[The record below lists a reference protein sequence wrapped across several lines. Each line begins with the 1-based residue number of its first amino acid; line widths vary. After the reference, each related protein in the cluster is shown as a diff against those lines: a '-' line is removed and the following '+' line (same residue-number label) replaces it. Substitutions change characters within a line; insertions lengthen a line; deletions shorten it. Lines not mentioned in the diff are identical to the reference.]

1 VVVGH
6 FHRISVAGLSI
17 GWALPRLT
25 TSGPRSVS
33 PLHLHPIATQ
43 MLCWIPS
50 CAMHPLPDTPS
61 LQDEQEGCQEQWL
74 LCNSWLGA
82 EWGGADEGERKA
94 SIDMGMG
101 IDMSIIIRTLVLFC
115 ISMSM
120 SMSMSAQRIQF
131 LTRLRQMDESTI
143 QSSCLTDSPSL
154 TTHHSP
160 LTTHH
165 SPPTTHHH
173 TTPPTQLQPA
183 ANHQSRPRES
193 RPMHPLINHHF

>member
-6 FHRISVAGLSI
+6 FHRISVAGHSCWLSI

-33 PLHLHPIATQ
+33 PLYLHPDATQ
-43 MLCWIPS
+43 MLYCIPS
-50 CAMHPLPDTPS
+50 CTMRPLPDTSS
-61 LQDEQEGCQEQWL
+61 LQDGQEGCQEQWL
-74 LCNSWLGA
+74 LCNSWLGV
-82 EWGGADEGERKA
+82 EWGGADEGETKA

-101 IDMSIIIRTLVLFC
+101 IDMRIIIRTLVLFC

-120 SMSMSAQRIQF
+120 SAQRIQF
-131 LTRLRQMDESTI
+131 STRLRQMDESTI

-154 TTHHSP
+154 TTHHPP

-165 SPPTTHHH
+165 SPPHH
-173 TTPPTQLQPA
+173 TTDTAAARSQSPAPP
-183 ANHQSRPRES
+183 S
-193 RPMHPLINHHF
+193 